1 MLFRSGAQR
10 DSLEG
15 RPKVLRTLTP
25 SSPHPRPK
33 FSAPSP
39 QVLRTLTPN
48 LWKNCLTPSSPHP
61 HPKPLKNCQA
71 FLLTPNLW
79 KNCQA
84 FLVNSRRPV
93 GTVLKQRGAGSEWRR
108 EGQGADLGGFQAPMA
123 RPPLK
128 STCGAHPAE
137 VPAKQSGPS
146 LAPKRCMASHLP
158 WFSLFRITFR
168 YLKIKTHGKPPSIHK
183 SGFPRKP
190 IVKQPKPET
199 PSLTQSAARQ
209 AAFCSKRR
217 LTAQPHAERN

>member
-1 MLFRSGAQR
+1 MPSAIRWKDAQ
-10 DSLEG
+10 
-15 RPKVLRTLTP
+15 
-25 SSPHPRPK
+25 K
-33 FSAPSP
+33 FSAPSPQTFGRIASP

-48 LWKNCLTPSSPHP
+48 LW
-61 HPKPLKNCQA
+61 KNCQA

-128 STCGAHPAE
+128 STSGAHPAE

-190 IVKQPKPET
+190 IVKQPNPET
-199 PSLTQSAARQ
+199 PPVTQSAARQ
-209 AAFCSKRR
+209 AAFCSKRW
-217 LTAQPHAERN
+217 LTAQPHAEKN

>member
-1 MLFRSGAQR
+1 MPSAIRWKDAQ
-10 DSLEG
+10 
-15 RPKVLRTLTP
+15 
-25 SSPHPRPK
+25 K

-39 QVLRTLTPN
+39 QVLRTLA
-48 LWKNCLTPSSPHP
+48 PSSPHP
-61 HPKPLKNCQA
+61 HPKFSAPSPQTFGRIASPQVLRTLTPNLWKNCQA

-93 GTVLKQRGAGSEWRR
+93 GTVLKQRGAGSEWRG

-128 STCGAHPAE
+128 STSGAHPAE

-190 IVKQPKPET
+190 IVKQPNPET